1 MADTAPPA
9 GPVPETPADLIQRFQ
24 IEGRPV
30 QGRLVRLGPLIDD
43 VLGRHDYPE
52 PVAALLGEML
62 TLAVLLSGFL
72 KYEGVFTLQT
82 KGDGPVRLMVADV
95 TSDGDVRGYA
105 QFDAARL
112 DAIAGRPAPS
122 LPRLLGAGYLA
133 LTVDQ
138 GAHSERYQ
146 GIVELTGATL
156 VDCVHHYFRQSEQLQ
171 TAIKLSVVA
180 DVGRW
185 RAGAL
190 MLQRLPS
197 PAAAVSE
204 DDEDAWRRALILMAG
219 TSAGELCNP
228 DLAPNDLL
236 YRLYHEDGVR
246 VFKPASPRAGCRCS
260 RLRVE
265 RVLRSLPPAELRDLE
280 IDGRIEVTCEF
291 CNRRYDF
298 SEAELARL
306 REA

>member
-1 MADTAPPA
+1 MADNAPPA
-9 GPVPETPADLIQRFQ
+9 GPAPQSPADLIQRFQ

-62 TLAVLLSGFL
+62 TLAVLLSGFF

-95 TSDGDVRGYA
+95 TSDGAVRGYA
-105 QFDAARL
+105 QFDVARL
-112 DAIAGRPAPS
+112 DAIAARPAPS

-138 GAHSERYQ
+138 GMHSERYQ

-171 TAIKLSVVA
+171 TAIKLSVVG

-197 PAAAVSE
+197 PADAVSE
-204 DDEDAWRRALILMAG
+204 DDEDAWRRALILMSG
-219 TSAGELCNP
+219 TSAGELCDP
-228 DLAPNDLL
+228 ELAPNDLL
-236 YRLYHEDGVR
+236 YR
-246 VFKPASPRAGCRCS
+246 
-260 RLRVE
+260 
-265 RVLRSLPPAELRDLE
+265 
-280 IDGRIEVTCEF
+280 
-291 CNRRYDF
+291 
-298 SEAELARL
+298 
-306 REA
+306 

>member
-9 GPVPETPADLIQRFQ
+9 GPASEMPADLIQRFQ

-95 TSDGDVRGYA
+95 TSDGAVRGYA

-112 DAIAGRPAPS
+112 DAIAGRPTPS
-122 LPRLLGAGYLA
+122 LPRLLGSGYLA

-171 TAIKLSVVA
+171 TAIRLSVVA
-180 DVGRW
+180 EVGRW

-197 PAAAVSE
+197 PAGAVGE

-219 TSAGELCNP
+219 ASAGELCNP

-265 RVLRSLPPAELRDLE
+265 RVLRSLSPAELRDLE

-298 SEAELARL
+298 SKAELARL

>member
-9 GPVPETPADLIQRFQ
+9 GPAPEAPADLIQRFQ

-72 KYEGVFTLQT
+72 KYAGVFTLQT

-95 TSDGDVRGYA
+95 TSDGEVRGYA
-105 QFDAARL
+105 QFDKGRL

-197 PAAAVSE
+197 PADAVGE

-298 SEAELARL
+298 SQTELARL
-306 REA
+306 R